1 MTTFA
6 DILYRAGITE
16 VVGHT
21 KIEVKGITADSR
33 LVESGFC
40 FVAVSGTQVD
50 GHKFISKAVQQGATA
65 IICETLPEHLEEDV
79 TYAVVSN
86 SAKALGIAAGH
97 FYENPSE
104 KIKLIAV
111 TGTNGK
117 TTVTSLL
124 YQLFEDMG
132 YPSGLISTIDVR
144 ISGVVEPSTHTTPD
158 PVQLQRHLARM
169 VDAGVEFCFME
180 ASSHGIVQER
190 MAGIKPVGAVFT
202 NLSHDHLDYHKTV
215 KNYIAAKKKLF
226 DDLPSSAFALYNA
239 DDRNGKVMVQNTKAK
254 ICSYSLQRPADYHV
268 NVLEND
274 ISGLMLRTEDTE
286 FFSTLNGRFNASNL
300 AAVIAVTQRLEIP
313 LHTALLHVSKLKP
326 ARGRFEKIV
335 LPRGATAIIDYAH
348 TPDALEKILSSIAEL
363 KTPDQVLTVV
373 VGCGGDRDR
382 DKRPVMGNIAGKIAE
397 RIIFTSDNPRSED
410 PDAIIDDI
418 EKGVEI
424 VHRKKCLRITDRK
437 QAIMAALQQCN
448 EGDIVLIAG
457 KGHETYQEINGV
469 RHPFD
474 DRDIIHTFIK
484 QYN

>member
-1 MTTFA
+1 MKSLA
-6 DILYRAGITE
+6 DILYRTGITE
-16 VVGHT
+16 VAGNTMIDIH
-21 KIEVKGITADSR
+21 GITADSR
-33 LVESGFC
+33 LVGDGFC

-50 GHKFISKAVQQGATA
+50 GHQFIDKAVDHGAVAVVCEKMPEKLQQ
-65 IICETLPEHLEEDV
+65 DV
-79 TYAVVSN
+79 TYVVVSN
-86 SAKALGIAAGH
+86 STKALGIAAGH
-97 FYENPSE
+97 FYGNPSE
-104 KIKLIAV
+104 KLKLIAV

-144 ISGVVEPSTHTTPD
+144 INGEVVPATHTTPD
-158 PVQLQRHLARM
+158 PVSLQRHLARM
-169 VDAGVEFCFME
+169 ERSGVEFCFME

-190 MAGIKPVGAVFT
+190 MAGIVPTGAVFT

-239 DDRNGKVMVQNTKAK
+239 DDRNGKIMVQNTKAK
-254 ICSYSLQRPADYHV
+254 TWSFSLQRPADYHV

-274 ISGLMLRTEDTE
+274 INGLMLRTEDTE
-286 FFSTLNGRFNASNL
+286 FFSPLNGRFNASNL
-300 AAVIAVTQRLEIP
+300 AAVIAVTQLLDIP

-326 ARGRFEKIV
+326 ARGRFEKLM
-335 LPRGATAIIDYAH
+335 LPNGSTAIIDYAH
-348 TPDALEKILSSIAEL
+348 TPDALDKILSSIAEL
-363 KTPDQVLTVV
+363 KTPDQQLTVV
-373 VGCGGDRDR
+373 VGCGGNRDR
-382 DKRPVMGNIAGKIAE
+382 DKRPVMGNIAGSIAE

-410 PDAIIDDI
+410 PNAIID
-418 EKGVEI
+418 EMENGVEI

-437 QAIMAALQQCN
+437 QAILAALQQSS

-474 DRDIIHTFIK
+474 DREIVNTFIK